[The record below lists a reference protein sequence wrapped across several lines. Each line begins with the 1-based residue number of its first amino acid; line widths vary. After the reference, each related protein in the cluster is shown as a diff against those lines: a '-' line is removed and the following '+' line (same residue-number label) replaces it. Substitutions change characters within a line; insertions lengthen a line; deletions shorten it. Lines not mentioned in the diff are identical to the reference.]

1 MKALDK
7 IQEHKR
13 RTSLEEVQQEPVA
26 PGTPGPM
33 PGTATAEDAA
43 MSERPGPARQPA
55 VQREDEG
62 TVENEADLP
71 SREQEEE
78 PFAEEP
84 EPETD
89 AETIAQPPDAGFEGL
104 TAVHTE
110 AADTSSLENR
120 IAPEG
125 IYADTLVLLKYAL
138 GTGKR
143 MPEKVKELLRHDT
156 LSSIIQV
163 HQELSYMIRP
173 AIPGS
178 VLYLAEQKTRYRRL
192 KFLGPVPVVC
202 YLMLVGILSF
212 LTLVFSSCS
221 PMVNEANLAH
231 GLLNSSG
238 LVLLVNLLF
247 ISSVSC
253 LGAVFSILPKVNE
266 QIRQATY
273 LPGSD
278 MHYWS
283 TLMLGIFGGLIMGEL
298 LSLSYDIPGTPMKF
312 DTIVFALMGGFAS
325 ESVFLILKSI
335 MAKIQQLVAGDARE
349 DIH

>member
-13 RTSLEEVQQEPVA
+13 RISQEEPLQEPNPQGVQETAATEHTGTPESPGTLAQPVAYSREEAIPEKEAGPPASEPEQTPESFTETTEPDTGPPDTGDEEV
-26 PGTPGPM
+26 
-33 PGTATAEDAA
+33 
-43 MSERPGPARQPA
+43 
-55 VQREDEG
+55 
-62 TVENEADLP
+62 
-71 SREQEEE
+71 
-78 PFAEEP
+78 
-84 EPETD
+84 
-89 AETIAQPPDAGFEGL
+89 
-104 TAVHTE
+104 
-110 AADTSSLENR
+110 AADTGIMDTGSADQV
-120 IAPEG
+120 IAPHDMH
-125 IYADTLVLLKYAL
+125 ADTLVLLKYAL

-143 MPEKVKELLRHDT
+143 MPEKIKELLRQDT
-156 LSSIIQV
+156 LNNVIQV
-163 HQELSYMIRP
+163 YQELSLLIRP

-178 VLYLAEQKTRYRRL
+178 VLYLEEQRSKYRHL
-192 KFLGPVPVVC
+192 KFLGSVPIVC
-202 YLMLVGILSF
+202 YLMLVGIISF

-238 LVLLVNLLF
+238 LDLLVNLLF

-253 LGAVFSILPKVNE
+253 LGSVFSLLPKINE

-278 MHYWS
+278 MYYWS

-298 LSLSYDIPGTPMKF
+298 LCLNYDIPGTPVKF

-335 MAKIQQLVAGDARE
+335 MAKIQQLVAGEARE